1 MQNHHLL
8 NENWGESQL
17 NSLLKQT
24 LAVSVLSG
32 MMATSAFAVPAET
45 PPAFVKKVADGLI
58 TRLKA
63 DHDKLKNNPAA
74 VKAIVRQNL
83 DPYID
88 SQGFT
93 RLVMGT
99 YATSQ
104 NTTPAQRAQFEKNF
118 RETLIENYG
127 SAFSKFSNQT
137 YSMRPYKATT
147 SANPVVT
154 IDFINGSEKIPVS
167 FQLADKGSQ
176 WKIRNINVSGIDLG
190 LQFRNQFASTV
201 KRNGGNLDRAIANF
215 KPDAEAAVEK
225 KK

>member
-1 MQNHHLL
+1 MNT
-8 NENWGESQL
+8 
-17 NSLLKQT
+17 LLKQT
-24 LAVSVLSG
+24 LTASVMTAMFAG
-32 MMATSAFAVPAET
+32 TAMAAPAEA
-45 PPAFVKKVADGLI
+45 PPVFVKKVADGLI
-58 TRLKA
+58 SRLKA
-63 DHDKLKNNPAA
+63 DHAKLQNNPAA

-99 YATSQ
+99 YANNQYS
-104 NTTPAQRAQFEKNF
+104 NAAQRAQFEKNF

-127 SAFSKFSNQT
+127 SAFAKFSNQT
-137 YSMRPYKATT
+137 YTIRPYKATS

-154 IDFINGSEKIPVS
+154 IDFNNKGEKIPVS
-167 FQLADKGSQ
+167 FQLADRNNQ

-190 LQFRNQFASTV
+190 LQFRNQFAATV
-201 KRNGGNLDRAIANF
+201 KRNGGDINKAIANF
-215 KPDAEAAVEK
+215 KPDAEAAIDK